1 MIEIFA
7 TLSNGLMQL
16 AALVAIG
23 LMISLAA
30 LAEDVKGSI
39 SNTKLAG
46 RCKKFF
52 WVWLATIAIFVV
64 IQVAYLLEISLLDSF
79 DSNLIRSYLTQ
90 IAIGKTYLFQIFCI
104 LLILMIPLKRIWA
117 AYLGSAISLIAVI
130 APVFQSHGSTSG
142 YHALAIGALV
152 VHIIALTFWVGGLIG
167 VMQFSKDE
175 FKFSLPRFSVIALW
189 SSITVAISGVANALT
204 RLDSIAAWQSRYG
217 ALVILKIVLAS
228 ILIGFGALHRRLLLK
243 SNYPSIH
250 RLVIGEIFVMSLTVF
265 IGSWLS
271 NTAPPAREVE
281 VSQALLITGLDMPPA
296 PTFSNVLLAYDPD
309 GLMIGILVFAVALY
323 IRGVVALSRR
333 GDKWPVGR
341 TIAFAL
347 GIAAI
352 DFATS
357 GGLGVYSRF
366 AFSNHMLA
374 HMVLGMIAPIGIV
387 LGAPITL
394 ALRTLPIGRSKNELG
409 IRGAFINLLHSR
421 LGKFYANPIVA
432 LAIFDGSLFALY
444 FTPLFGDLMLSHSG
458 HLFMNV
464 HFILAGY
471 LFFQSIIGIDPMPIK
486 IPYIVKI
493 VVLFAAMSIHAFF
506 SVALMSSSALLDN
519 GYFAALE
526 RPWATDLLA
535 DQNLG
540 GAIGWAMGEVPIL
553 LALLATFI
561 QWTKADKKETG
572 RIDRAAERAAAMGE
586 DDDLAKYNKYL
597 AQLNRGDRT
606 EKSD

>member
-1 MIEIFA
+1 MIETLA
-7 TLSNGLMQL
+7 NLSNGLMQL
-16 AALVAIG
+16 FALIAIG
-23 LMISLAA
+23 LVISLAA
-30 LAEDVKGSI
+30 LAEDSRGSI
-39 SNTKLAG
+39 ASIKLAK
-46 RCKKFF
+46 RSKKLFGL
-52 WVWLATIAIFVV
+52 WLFALSIFVV
-64 IQVAYLLEISLLDSF
+64 IQLSYLLEQPIQDSI
-79 DSNLIRSYLTQ
+79 NANVIRSYLTQ
-90 IAIGKTYLFQIFCI
+90 TAIGKSYLFQIICI
-104 LLILMIPLKRIWA
+104 LLILLIPLKKLLA
-117 AYLGSAISLIAVI
+117 AYFVSALGIIAVI
-130 APVFQSHGSTSG
+130 APAFQSHGSTSG
-142 YHALAIGALV
+142 YHGLAIGALV
-152 VHIIALTFWVGGLIG
+152 IHIIAITFWVGGLFGI
-167 VMQFSKDE
+167 MQFEKDQ
-175 FKFSLPRFSVIALW
+175 FKFALPRFSILAFW
-189 SSITVAISGVANALT
+189 SAITVVASGAATAWT
-204 RLDSIAAWQSRYG
+204 RLDSIAAWQSKYG
-217 ALVILKIVLAS
+217 AIVILKIILAV
-228 ILIGFGALHRRLLLK
+228 ILVGFGALHRRLLIK
-243 SNYPSIH
+243 SDFPSSY
-250 RLVIGEIFVMSLTVF
+250 RLVVGEILVMSLTVF

-271 NTAPPAREVE
+271 NTAPPVREVK
-281 VSQALLITGLDMPPA
+281 VSQALLITGLDMPAA
-296 PTFSNVLLAYDPD
+296 PTFTNVLLAYDPD

-323 IRGVVALSRR
+323 IRGVIALARR

-341 TIAFAL
+341 TVAFAI

-409 IRGAFINLLHSR
+409 MRGTLVNLLHSK
-421 LGKFYANPIVA
+421 LGKIYANPIVA

-458 HLFMNV
+458 HLFMNI
-464 HFILAGY
+464 HFIIAGY
-471 LFFQSIIGIDPMPIK
+471 LFFQAIIGIDPSPIK

-506 SVALMSSSALLDN
+506 SIALMSSSTLLDN

-540 GAIGWAMGEVPIL
+540 GAIGWAMGEIPIL
-553 LALLATFI
+553 LALVATFI
-561 QWTKADKKETG
+561 QWIRDDKKESG

-586 DDDLAKYNKYL
+586 DDDLAKYNRYL
-597 AQLNRGDRT
+597 SQLNARDN
-606 EKSD
+606 SD

>member
-1 MIEIFA
+1 
-7 TLSNGLMQL
+7 
-16 AALVAIG
+16 
-23 LMISLAA
+23 
-30 LAEDVKGSI
+30 
-39 SNTKLAG
+39 
-46 RCKKFF
+46 
-52 WVWLATIAIFVV
+52 
-64 IQVAYLLEISLLDSF
+64 
-79 DSNLIRSYLTQ
+79 
-90 IAIGKTYLFQIFCI
+90 
-104 LLILMIPLKRIWA
+104 
-117 AYLGSAISLIAVI
+117 
-130 APVFQSHGSTSG
+130 
-142 YHALAIGALV
+142 
-152 VHIIALTFWVGGLIG
+152 
-167 VMQFSKDE
+167 MQFNKEE

-189 SSITVAISGVANALT
+189 SAITVAISGVANALT
-204 RLDSIAAWQSRYG
+204 RLYSISAWQSRYG
-217 ALVILKIVLAS
+217 ALVILKIVLVS

-243 SNYPSIH
+243 SNYPSIY

-265 IGSWLS
+265 VGSWLS
-271 NTAPPAREVE
+271 NTAPPIREAE

-323 IRGVVALSRR
+323 VRGVVALSRR

>member
-1 MIEIFA
+1 MIETLA
-7 TLSNGLMQL
+7 NLSNGLMQL
-16 AALVAIG
+16 FALIAIG
-23 LMISLAA
+23 LVISLAA
-30 LAEDVKGSI
+30 LAEDSRGSI
-39 SNTKLAG
+39 ASIKLAK
-46 RCKKFF
+46 RSKKLFGL
-52 WVWLATIAIFVV
+52 WLFALSIFVV
-64 IQVAYLLEISLLDSF
+64 IQLSYLLEQAIQDSI
-79 DSNLIRSYLTQ
+79 NANVIRSYLTQ
-90 IAIGKTYLFQIFCI
+90 TAIGKSYLFQIICI
-104 LLILMIPLKRIWA
+104 LLILLIPLKKLLA
-117 AYLGSAISLIAVI
+117 AYFVSALGIIAVI
-130 APVFQSHGSTSG
+130 APAFQSHGSTSG
-142 YHALAIGALV
+142 YHGLAIGALV
-152 VHIIALTFWVGGLIG
+152 IHIIAVTFWVGGLFGI
-167 VMQFSKDE
+167 MQFEKDQ
-175 FKFSLPRFSVIALW
+175 FKFALPRFSILAFW
-189 SSITVAISGVANALT
+189 SAITVVASGAATAWT
-204 RLDSIAAWQSRYG
+204 RLDSIAAWQSKYG
-217 ALVILKIVLAS
+217 AIVILKI
-228 ILIGFGALHRRLLLK
+228 ILSVILVGFGALHRRLLIK
-243 SNYPSIH
+243 SDFPSSY
-250 RLVIGEIFVMSLTVF
+250 RLVVGEILVMSLTVF

-271 NTAPPAREVE
+271 NTAPPVREVK
-281 VSQALLITGLDMPPA
+281 VSQALLITGLDMPAA
-296 PTFSNVLLAYDPD
+296 PTFTNVLLAYDPD

-323 IRGVVALSRR
+323 IRGVIALARR

-341 TIAFAL
+341 TVAFAI

-409 IRGAFINLLHSR
+409 MRGTLVNLLHSK
-421 LGKFYANPIVA
+421 LGKIYANPIVV

-458 HLFMNV
+458 HLFMNI
-464 HFILAGY
+464 HFIIAGY
-471 LFFQSIIGIDPMPIK
+471 LFFQAIIGIDPSPIK

-506 SVALMSSSALLDN
+506 SIALMSSSTLLDN

-540 GAIGWAMGEVPIL
+540 GAIGWAMGEIPIL
-553 LALLATFI
+553 LALVATFI
-561 QWTKADKKETG
+561 QWIRDDKKESG

-586 DDDLAKYNKYL
+586 DDDLAKYNRYL
-597 AQLNRGDRT
+597 SQLNARDN
-606 EKSD
+606 SD